1 MADLKCQPVEVWY
14 LRQLTITVLFVSCVA
29 GVLGNG
35 LVLWMAVF
43 RMARTVTM
51 IWFFNLALAD
61 FTVLLS
67 VPISIYIII
76 YGWWPSA
83 NLICKLYMAFLVLT
97 FFASIY
103 LLVLISV
110 DRCILVL
117 YPVWARN
124 HRTVQRATW
133 LSIAVWL
140 LAAAAC
146 SPYLV
151 YRTTGKLHG
160 CGYCYFNFN
169 SEKETGQGWNEM
181 VAKQQMTIA
190 ITHFLLGFLVPLT
203 IIGTCA
209 HCIRSRLRTEG
220 WVHARRPKR
229 LLLLVVSAFFIFWF
243 PFNMVLLVKSVLLT
257 SLQQPHYPEM
267 ELISWA
273 TFALGCFNSCLNPFL
288 YVFIGRDFQQKI
300 FQSLSSALVRV
311 FGEEDFISH
320 PVPEANTPSEGGSRT
335 VQTRSSPS

>member
-1 MADLKCQPVEVWY
+1 MADLKCQPVEVGY
-14 LRQLTITVLFVSCVA
+14 LRQLAVTVLSVSCVA

-43 RMARTVTM
+43 RMPRTVTM
-51 IWFFNLALAD
+51 VWFFNLALAD

-67 VPISIYIII
+67 VPISIYIIVH
-76 YGWWPSA
+76 GWWPSP
-83 NLICKLYMAFLVLT
+83 NLVCKLYMAFLVLT
-97 FFASIY
+97 FFVSIY

-146 SPYLV
+146 SPYLK
-151 YRTTGKLHG
+151 YRTAGKLHG
-160 CGYCYFNFN
+160 CEYCYFDF
-169 SEKETGQGWNEM
+169 SSDKESGQDRSAT
-181 VAKQQMTIA
+181 VARRQAAIA

-203 IIGTCA
+203 VISICA
-209 HCIRSRLRTEG
+209 HCIRSRLRMEST
-220 WVHARRPKR
+220 VHARQSKR
-229 LLLLVVSAFFIFWF
+229 LLVVVVSAFFIFWF
-243 PFNMVLLVKSVLLT
+243 PFNMVLLVKAALLT
-257 SLQQPHYPEM
+257 SPQQPHYPTM

-273 TFALGCFNSCLNPFL
+273 AFALGCLNSCLNPFL
-288 YVFIGRDFQQKI
+288 YVFLGRDFQQKI
-300 FQSLSSALVRV
+300 LQSLSSALPRV
-311 FGEEDFISH
+311 FGEEGFISH
-320 PVPEANTPSEGGSRT
+320 PVPEANTPAEGGNLT
-335 VQTRSSPS
+335 VQTRSPPS

>member
-1 MADLKCQPVEVWY
+1 MWFFFFCKMADLKCQPVDVWY
-14 LRQLTITVLFVSCVA
+14 LRQLTITVLSVSCVA

-35 LVLWMAVF
+35 LVLWMAAF

-51 IWFFNLALAD
+51 IWFLNLALAD

-67 VPISIYIII
+67 VPISIYIIV

-83 NLICKLYMAFLVLT
+83 NLVCKLYMAFLVLT
-97 FFASIY
+97 FFVSIY
-103 LLVLISV
+103 FLVVISV

-124 HRTVQRATW
+124 HRTVKRATW

-140 LAAAAC
+140 LAAAVC
-146 SPYLV
+146 SPYLK
-151 YRTTGKLHG
+151 YRTTGKLG
-160 CGYCYFNFN
+160 NCAYCYFDFN
-169 SEKETGQGWNEM
+169 SEKETGQDWSAT
-181 VAKQQMTIA
+181 VAKRQTAIA
-190 ITHFLLGFLVPLT
+190 ITHFLFGFLVPLT
-203 IIGTCA
+203 VISTCA

-220 WVHARRPKR
+220 WVHAKWSKR
-229 LLLLVVSAFFIFWF
+229 LLVVVVSTFFIFWF
-243 PFNMVLLVKSVLLT
+243 PFNVVLLVKSVLLT
-257 SLQQPHYPEM
+257 SLQQPHYPKM

-300 FQSLSSALVRV
+300 FQSLSSALARV
-311 FGEEDFISH
+311 FGE
-320 PVPEANTPSEGGSRT
+320 AG
-335 VQTRSSPS
+335 